1 MAKNVFIKKTSRG
14 KLQTWTWQCGGKL
27 HFSSCGSI
35 SRRLYVCMDVCM
47 YIQHTYIHTMPEILM
62 STKQKDNLLWC
73 GEGRVEKILYFM
85 AGVGVGMVLPYLVL
99 NPCQLLA
106 TIIHIHIS
114 RAGSQVGIL
123 L

>member
-47 YIQHTYIHTMPEILM
+47 YSHG
-62 STKQKDNLLWC
+62 TKVIGPWRNKDDNNTKS
-73 GEGRVEKILYFM
+73 EKLKC
-85 AGVGVGMVLPYLVL
+85 
-99 NPCQLLA
+99 N
-106 TIIHIHIS
+106 
-114 RAGSQVGIL
+114 R
-123 L
+123 